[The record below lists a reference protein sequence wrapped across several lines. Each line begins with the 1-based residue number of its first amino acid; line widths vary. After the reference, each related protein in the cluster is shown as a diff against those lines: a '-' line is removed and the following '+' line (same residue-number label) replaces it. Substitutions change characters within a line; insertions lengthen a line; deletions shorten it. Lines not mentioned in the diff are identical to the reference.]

1 MATLGQQAVGTTVK
15 IQLGGA
21 LKDFIIVHQGYPSSL
36 YDSSCN
42 GTWVLQKEIPRKYKW
57 YNDNNDHYNTYPGS
71 YMDTY
76 ANNEYFNSIE
86 ADIRNRIK
94 QVKIPYT
101 LYGYR
106 DPSTGANGHPVKVFP
121 LSAWE
126 IGATGDFRSKVDG
139 SRLAYFDATNE
150 ASSKRVAT
158 YNGSAAAWWTRS
170 PTNGSFDYVVSVNA
184 DGSLDEYERHTSPN
198 GGYRFAF
205 ILPSDLYLD
214 SGGHVIT
221 NTPPVISGSNGNL
234 GTFGDTPPSYQYTV
248 TDAQGGAVSVQEK
261 LDNVVKRTY
270 SVSLGSQNNFTISA
284 SDWRSV
290 LNGNHTMAV
299 TASDSQ
305 GASSTRSMT
314 LIKNV
319 TSLGFTLSS
328 PMVADAMPDRC
339 VINIQGNFPGGS
351 TLKVEICNNGYDSSP
366 TWEDITIQAQNG
378 QKYFFTNKAK
388 TASQWGVNLRVSLNR
403 GSSSEPCYVSS
414 IGGNFE

>member
-57 YNDNNDHYNTYPGS
+57 YNDTNDHYNTYPGS

-221 NTPPVISGSNGNL
+221 NTPPVISGSDGAL
-234 GTFGDTPPSYQYTV
+234 GTFGDTPPSYRYTV
-248 TDAQGGAVSVQEK
+248 TDAQGGTVSVQEK

-270 SVSLGSQNNFTISA
+270 NVSLGSQNNFAISA

-290 LNGNHTMAV
+290 LNGSHTMAV
-299 TASDSQ
+299 TATDSQ

-403 GSSSEPCYVSS
+403 GSSSGPCYVSS

>member
-184 DGSLDEYERHTSPN
+184 DGSLDAYERHTSPN

-221 NTPPVISGSNGNL
+221 NTPPVISGSDGAL

-248 TDAQGGAVSVQEK
+248 TDAQGGAVSVSERVDSTT
-261 LDNVVKRTY
+261 LRTY
-270 SVSLGSQNNFTISA
+270 QPSLGAQN
-284 SDWRSV
+284 
-290 LNGNHTMAV
+290 
-299 TASDSQ
+299 TASI
-305 GASSTRSMT
+305 R
-314 LIKNV
+314 
-319 TSLGFTLSS
+319 
-328 PMVADAMPDRC
+328 
-339 VINIQGNFPGGS
+339 
-351 TLKVEICNNGYDSSP
+351 
-366 TWEDITIQAQNG
+366 
-378 QKYFFTNKAK
+378 
-388 TASQWGVNLRVSLNR
+388 
-403 GSSSEPCYVSS
+403 
-414 IGGNFE
+414 

>member
-126 IGATGDFRSKVDG
+126 IGATGDFRSPVDG

-170 PTNGSFDYVVSVNA
+170 P
-184 DGSLDEYERHTSPN
+184 H
-198 GGYRFAF
+198 
-205 ILPSDLYLD
+205 
-214 SGGHVIT
+214 
-221 NTPPVISGSNGNL
+221 
-234 GTFGDTPPSYQYTV
+234 
-248 TDAQGGAVSVQEK
+248 
-261 LDNVVKRTY
+261 
-270 SVSLGSQNNFTISA
+270 
-284 SDWRSV
+284 
-290 LNGNHTMAV
+290 
-299 TASDSQ
+299 
-305 GASSTRSMT
+305 
-314 LIKNV
+314 
-319 TSLGFTLSS
+319 
-328 PMVADAMPDRC
+328 
-339 VINIQGNFPGGS
+339 
-351 TLKVEICNNGYDSSP
+351 
-366 TWEDITIQAQNG
+366 
-378 QKYFFTNKAK
+378 
-388 TASQWGVNLRVSLNR
+388 
-403 GSSSEPCYVSS
+403 
-414 IGGNFE
+414 

>member
-42 GTWVLQKEIPRKYKW
+42 GTWVLQKEIPRKHTW
-57 YNDNNDHYNTYPGS
+57 YNDNNDHWNTYPGS

-101 LYGYR
+101 LYGYA

-126 IGATGDFRSKVDG
+126 IGATGDFRSPVDG

-158 YNGSAAAWWTRS
+158 YDGSAIVWSTRS
-170 PTNGSFDYVVSVNA
+170 PCTNDHDNIVEVKA
-184 DGSLDEYERHTSPN
+184 DGSLYAYGSKTNPQL
-198 GGYRFAF
+198 GYRFAF
-205 ILPSDLYLD
+205 ILPSDLYVDD
-214 SGGHVIT
+214 SGHVIT
-221 NTPPVISGSNGNL
+221 NTPPVISGSNGAL

-270 SVSLGSQNNFTISA
+270 NVSLGSQNNFTISA

-299 TASDSQ
+299 TATDSQ

-366 TWEDITIQAQNG
+366 AWEDITIQAQNG
-378 QKYFFTNKAK
+378 QKYFFTNKTK

-403 GSSSEPCYVSS
+403 GSSSGPCYVSS